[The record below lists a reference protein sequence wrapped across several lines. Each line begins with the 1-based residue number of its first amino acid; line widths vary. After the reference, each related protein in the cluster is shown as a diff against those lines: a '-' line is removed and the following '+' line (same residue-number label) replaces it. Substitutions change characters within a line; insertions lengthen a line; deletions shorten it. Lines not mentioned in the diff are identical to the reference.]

1 MTPRA
6 GAVAV
11 SAFLALAATAALAQE
26 ALTVEDF
33 VRRAAED
40 NRADAEIGGMVRND
54 PALPQGVHRVGGAVA
69 DTASRLDG
77 PLAALA
83 QSHQV
88 RLGSELGEQDRQ
100 MIQQLSR
107 IQGEEFTR
115 DYLQFVINDLERDIK
130 LYQDAAGIGS
140 AAVGTFV
147 EETLPALRANL
158 ALARRVWDEQTAQ
171 APEGQ
176 GPPPE

>member
-1 MTPRA
+1 MTARA
-6 GAVAV
+6 AAVAA
-11 SAFLALAATAALAQE
+11 SAFLSLAAASAQE
-26 ALTVEDF
+26 ALTIEDF
-33 VRRAAED
+33 VRQAAED

-54 PALPQGVHRVGGAVA
+54 PALPQGVHRVGEAVA
-69 DTASRLDG
+69 GTARRLDG
-77 PLAALA
+77 PLADLA

-88 RLGSELGEQDRQ
+88 RLGSGLGEQDRQ

-107 IQGEEFTR
+107 IQGDEFTR

-140 AAVGTFV
+140 TAVGRFV

-171 APEGQ
+171 APEEQ
-176 GPPPE
+176 GSSPE